1 MYEFIDGSISKLKR
15 RTQIAFNNS
24 RLELLKS
31 DELNLLQVKKETNRL
46 YKKLRE
52 ESEKFLKE
60 LLEDLSDRL
69 HFNKDEF
76 PLEYFL
82 EAISPVL
89 LYSFNTETE
98 RKKSRHFESIVAI
111 SDMSDP
117 KALEEQ
123 KKETRYWNTQVE
135 ETAVDIEREVFI
147 QSAKKRGVKKVQWIT
162 REDGKVCEYCGDL
175 DGKVFEI
182 DNIPHRPHIG
192 CRCWLKEVV

>member
-31 DELNLLQVKKETNRL
+31 DELNLLQVKKETNKL

-162 REDGKVCEYCGDL
+162 REDGKVCECCGDL

-182 DNIPHRPHIG
+182 DNTPHRPHIG

>member
-1 MYEFIDGSISKLKR
+1 M
-15 RTQIAFNNS
+15 
-24 RLELLKS
+24 
-31 DELNLLQVKKETNRL
+31 
-46 YKKLRE
+46 
-52 ESEKFLKE
+52 KE

-76 PLEYFL
+76 SLEYFL

-162 REDGKVCEYCGDL
+162 REDGKVCECCGDL

>member
-147 QSAKKRGVKKVQWIT
+147 QSAKKRGVKKSPM
-162 REDGKVCEYCGDL
+162 
-175 DGKVFEI
+175 
-182 DNIPHRPHIG
+182 DNKR
-192 CRCWLKEVV
+192 R

>member
-1 MYEFIDGSISKLKR
+1 MYEFIDNSIDKLKR

-76 PLEYFL
+76 LLEYFL

-89 LYSFNTETE
+89 LYSCLLYTSQN
-98 RKKSRHFESIVAI
+98 KNCKYY
-111 SDMSDP
+111 
-117 KALEEQ
+117 Q
-123 KKETRYWNTQVE
+123 KKEKDYRFAGFYMVGAGGYCKRGYCEKQF
-135 ETAVDIEREVFI
+135 RR
-147 QSAKKRGVKKVQWIT
+147 KKR
-162 REDGKVCEYCGDL
+162 
-175 DGKVFEI
+175 
-182 DNIPHRPHIG
+182 
-192 CRCWLKEVV
+192 

>member
-1 MYEFIDGSISKLKR
+1 MYECIDGSISKLKR

-60 LLEDLSDRL
+60 LLDDLSDRL

-123 KKETRYWNTQVE
+123 KKETRYWNTQ
-135 ETAVDIEREVFI
+135 
-147 QSAKKRGVKKVQWIT
+147 
-162 REDGKVCEYCGDL
+162 
-175 DGKVFEI
+175 
-182 DNIPHRPHIG
+182 
-192 CRCWLKEVV
+192 